1 MILFYSDNCGHCKM
15 LLETIKRYNATN
27 MIKCVSIDVLNATG
41 KKLPQI
47 HSVPALMLMPD
58 KKILFGKN
66 VFDYLLLPKTGK
78 LLQQTHN
85 TNTTAEISNQQQNNQ
100 QRVIDEPLS
109 FSMNTSRF
117 SDNFA
122 MIEDDNNINNNGLY
136 DQSYKWSS
144 LNAEDNDNI
153 QLESLKDIGMET
165 RTKKEPIDINDL
177 YSRRAL
183 ELEQNDLNTNQL
195 PHPNITR

>member
-27 MIKCVSIDVLNATG
+27 MIKCVSIDVLNANG

-78 LLQQTHN
+78 LLQQTQN
-85 TNTTAEISNQQQNNQ
+85 TNTTIDISNQQQINKQNP
-100 QRVIDEPLS
+100 IDEPLS

-144 LNAEDNDNI
+144 LNAEDNDNT
-153 QLESLKDIGMET
+153 QNQSLKDIGMET